1 MPYISFHCSFYSWHV
16 ANLNLIF
23 VTVATIFMPARMIIN
38 FIWKINILYCP
49 HENGKWVQLDMCNWW
64 HQRRKAVFAL
74 SHLYLNFIFKKIMML
89 WEIKQLVSMLSSKY
103 IHTFKD
109 FLYVAVA
116 ALKNLLH
123 NCISS
128 ILDGDL
134 YFSSKYVRFPFLATS
149 IKSIWSV
156 HESGSPLKD
165 YLSWAV
171 EHQAE
176 DLLYEIPISK

>member
-1 MPYISFHCSFYSWHV
+1 M
-16 ANLNLIF
+16 
-23 VTVATIFMPARMIIN
+23 IFMPARMIIN

-74 SHLYLNFIFKKIMML
+74 SHIYLNFIFKKIMML

-109 FLYVAVA
+109 SFTFYVA
-116 ALKNLLH
+116 ALKKIYYIIAPLLFWWRLVH
-123 NCISS
+123 LQNI
-128 ILDGDL
+128 
-134 YFSSKYVRFPFLATS
+134 RFPFLATS
-149 IKSIWSV
+149 IKPIWSV

-165 YLSWAV
+165 YLSWAPSWGFIIWNSNLQIKYSHKSHFFCIIMV
-171 EHQAE
+171 G
-176 DLLYEIPISK
+176 S